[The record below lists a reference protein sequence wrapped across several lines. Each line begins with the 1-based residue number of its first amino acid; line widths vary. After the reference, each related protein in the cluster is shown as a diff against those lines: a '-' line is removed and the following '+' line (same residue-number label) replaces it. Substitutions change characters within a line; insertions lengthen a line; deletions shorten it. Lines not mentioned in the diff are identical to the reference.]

1 MIAKHI
7 AALRYPK
14 ENDAILKLWT
24 TTLMVQL
31 KIVYLSVL
39 NVAQFI
45 HRVMEN
51 HVHYNSNDAYNIFK
65 NNPNLSEIANLT
77 FFRSDY
83 IYLYGLSEVCDIN
96 VCSAAMR

>member
-51 HVHYNSNDAYNIFK
+51 HVHNNSNDAYNIFK

-83 IYLYGLSEVCDIN
+83 IGTYTASQRFVTSMCA
-96 VCSAAMR
+96 VQ

>member
-51 HVHYNSNDAYNIFK
+51 HVHNNSNDGAVRKIT
-65 NNPNLSEIANLT
+65 IAI
-77 FFRSDY
+77 RK
-83 IYLYGLSEVCDIN
+83 
-96 VCSAAMR
+96 MK

>member
-39 NVAQFI
+39 NIAQFI

-51 HVHYNSNDAYNIFK
+51 HVHNNSNDAYNIFK

-83 IYLYGLSEVCDIN
+83 IGTYTASQRFVTSMCA
-96 VCSAAMR
+96 VQ